1 MGVALSSSLPGQ
13 GTSFPPSCDVQGW
26 ITKRQKGADGTSE
39 AGVCIEILWTME
51 GNSMLVW

>member
-26 ITKRQKGADGTSE
+26 ITKRQRRADGTSE
-39 AGVCIEILWTME
+39 AGDCMGILLTME
-51 GNSMLVW
+51 GNSMLLW